1 MPVFVTFL
9 RTKWIQSSVA
19 TIYNAK
25 LFSSFNDCFIHSYT
39 RVTGD
44 VQLPTK
50 FANKGDPKSTDVMAS
65 NTDNFVGGEREGLI
79 AKICWCQTLE

>member
-9 RTKWIQSSVA
+9 STEWIQSSVA

-25 LFSSFNDCFIHSYT
+25 LFSSFNDCLIHSHT
-39 RVTGD
+39 WVIGD

-50 FANKGDPKSTDVMAS
+50 FTNKSNPKSTDVMAS
-65 NTDNFVGGEREGLI
+65 NIDDFVSGEREGLI
-79 AKICWCQTLE
+79 AKICWRQTLE